1 MKRRVTIAEL
11 MIFVL
16 LTLLAGSEGSA
27 RDLNI
32 GWPGSGS
39 WTTLPYIVAAE
50 KEFFQKEDLRVRM
63 ITFRGIN
70 VLMAALMSGEL
81 DYATILPTIAV
92 SAARGIPVKVL
103 GSVSKGSSFALISRA
118 EIGNVQ
124 ALRGKRI
131 GINSFG
137 SSLDYVTYAAISRSG
152 LDPSRDVIILPIG
165 ATTAD
170 RVAALSSGSI
180 DAMMVTSPFEYS
192 AEKQGFHVLMSAHEL
207 AQLVR
212 IANTGI
218 GATHKKMQREPDE
231 VVRVLRA
238 LRLATLLIQE
248 QREYGVGLFE
258 RILRFDRSSAEK
270 FYGLFREQYNPEL
283 VLPDTAI
290 ADLLAIATFRSKEK
304 EKVPLNTHAVHDWS
318 FADKARR

>member
-1 MKRRVTIAEL
+1 
-11 MIFVL
+11 
-16 LTLLAGSEGSA
+16 
-27 RDLNI
+27 
-32 GWPGSGS
+32 
-39 WTTLPYIVAAE
+39 
-50 KEFFQKEDLRVRM
+50 M

-118 EIGNVQ
+118 EVGNVQ

-165 ATTAD
+165 ATTAH

-180 DAMMVTSPFEYS
+180 DARMVTSPFEYS
-192 AEKQGFHVLMSAHEL
+192 AERAGLHVSMSAHEL

-218 GATHKKMQREPDE
+218 GATHKKMQRGPDE

-248 QREYGVGLFE
+248 QREYGDGLFE
-258 RILRFDRSSAEK
+258 ESCASTVPQPKSFMVSFVSSIIRSSC
-270 FYGLFREQYNPEL
+270 FRTPP
-283 VLPDTAI
+283 LPTCSPSQRFGQRKKRRFRLIRTRFTTGASPI
-290 ADLLAIATFRSKEK
+290 RRGAD
-304 EKVPLNTHAVHDWS
+304 
-318 FADKARR
+318 